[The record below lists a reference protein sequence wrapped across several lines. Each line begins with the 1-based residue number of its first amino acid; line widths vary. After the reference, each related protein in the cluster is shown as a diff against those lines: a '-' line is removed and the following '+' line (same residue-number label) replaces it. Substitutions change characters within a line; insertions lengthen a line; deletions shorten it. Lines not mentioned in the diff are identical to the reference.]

1 MRIYR
6 DLARWYPL
14 ITPASDYA
22 DEADHILR
30 LIDAVREEPC
40 ETLLELGA
48 GAGHMASHL
57 KHRLQCTLTD
67 ISPQMLDLSRALN
80 PECRHVLADMR
91 SLALP
96 SRFDVVLAQDAIGY
110 MTTETDLKA
119 AIATASRHLRPGGI
133 AMLIP
138 DDVKDTFK
146 ESTICDGHGM
156 EDGSALRFLQWT
168 FDPNPDDT
176 AIVAEFA
183 LIIREADQTVRVERD
198 SHVTGLFDRA
208 TWLRLMGEAGLAP
221 LAPDVYD
228 PYAGQHEV
236 FVGRRV

>member
-30 LIDAVREEPC
+30 LIDAVREGPC

-57 KHRLQCTLTD
+57 KKGLRCTLTD
-67 ISPQMLDLSRALN
+67 ISPQMLDLSGALN
-80 PECRHVLADMR
+80 PECEHILADMR

-96 SRFDVVLAQDAIGY
+96 NRFDVVLAQDAIGY
-110 MTTETDLKA
+110 MTTEVDLKA
-119 AIATASRHLRPGGI
+119 AIATASRHLRPRGI
-133 AMLIP
+133 AILIP

-146 ESTICDGHGM
+146 ESTICDGHDM
-156 EDGSALRFLQWT
+156 DDGRALRFLQWT
-168 FDPNPDDT
+168 FDPDPDDT
-176 AIVAEFA
+176 TVTVEFA
-183 LIIREADQTVRVERD
+183 LIIREAGETVRVEHD
-198 SHVTGLFDRA
+198 SHVAGLFDRA
-208 TWLRLMGEAGLAP
+208 TWLRLMAEAGLAP
-221 LAPDVYD
+221 LAADVPA
-228 PYAGQHEV
+228 PYVGQHEV